1 VTSLSLFWRVS
12 SRMGHDTTA
21 VTQEIVSRC
30 RGSASVSADQ
40 LFLAVVC
47 ARNCVRRH
55 WTARAGPASSI
66 VVESERPLI
75 RNTVLRLIGECD
87 GAVHS
92 QLSQLA
98 ASIARTDWPK
108 SWPDLLPSL
117 LASLQPCV
125 AALLNPAM
133 SADGLSPAV
142 SHSLRWLKALKD
154 IVSELSSMRLPAAK
168 QGFKQASV
176 AILGAIAPLYMQ
188 LLDQVGN
195 TLRKDVV
202 RDV

>member
-1 VTSLSLFWRVS
+1 V
-12 SRMGHDTTA
+12 A
-21 VTQEIVSRC
+21 VILQEIVSRG
-30 RGSASVSADQ
+30 RLNAAISADQ

-55 WTARAGPASSI
+55 WTARSGPGSSV

-75 RNTVLRLIGECD
+75 RSTVIRLIGECE

-108 SWPDLLPSL
+108 NWPDLLPSL
-117 LASLQPCV
+117 LTNLQPCV
-125 AALLNPAM
+125 TALLNPAM

-154 IVSELSSMRLPAAK
+154 IVSELSSMRLPAAR
-168 QGFKQASV
+168 QGFKQGSV
-176 AILGAIAPLYMQ
+176 AILGAIAPLYIQ
-188 LLDQVGN
+188 LLDQVCDELCFGP
-195 TLRKDVV
+195 LHCLV
-202 RDV
+202 RVSCRFSC